1 MPAPVP
7 IEARDAPGEEGR
19 HLEAA
24 LRLLPS
30 HLMVLDETGAIAH
43 MNRSREEF
51 AAIGLGWL
59 EAAFGGANNL
69 DPDVHATGDDP
80 WVERGVNGIRS
91 VILGSQ
97 PAFAME
103 YPRQSPTKRWFAM
116 RVDGMSRPHGG
127 AVVSHDD
134 ITERKNEQ
142 LFHAGQKRAL
152 ELIAADAPLPE
163 VLTSVLHLIELQ
175 SNGMLCSILLLD
187 EDGLHVRHGA
197 APSLPEGYIK
207 AVDGAP
213 IGPKA
218 GSCGTAMYRGQ
229 QVIVTDIMNDPLWE
243 DYRSLAQTFQLGASW
258 STPILSSRGKVLGSF
273 AMYYHEP
280 RNPNS
285 DEMRLISVA
294 THLAG
299 IAIERR
305 MTEETLRRSEERY
318 RRIVATAYEGVWVVD
333 ASSTLVFVNH
343 RMAEMLGYSVDEMI
357 GRSTR
362 DFLEGESSG
371 QADERMERR
380 RAGITEQFDFRFRRK
395 DGSDLWGIVST
406 TPVMDEDNCFS
417 GALGM
422 VTDITQRKRAEEE
435 LRRSNE
441 QIRELAGRLITVQEE
456 ERRRIARELHDD
468 IVQKVASLAISIS
481 LVKKRLPASAV
492 SVVPEIASLQE
503 RVFGLADDIRQLSHQ
518 LHPAVLEHAG
528 LIAALKS
535 FTEEFSELEG
545 VGVKLTV
552 PERNDAIP
560 PDIAI
565 CVYRVVQE
573 SLRNVAKH
581 SGSKSAEVTLAIEGS
596 DLHLAIKDL
605 GRGFDVDHARGTG
618 LGMLSVRERV
628 RLCRGSIEITSDLD
642 RGTTV
647 TARIPLE

>member
-7 IEARDAPGEEGR
+7 IKAQDLPGEQER
-19 HLEAA
+19 RLEAA

-30 HLMVLDETGAIAH
+30 HVVVLDANGAIAH
-43 MNRSREEF
+43 TNRSREEF
-51 AAIGLGWL
+51 AEIGLGWL
-59 EAAFGGANNL
+59 ATAFGGANNL
-69 DPDVHATGDDP
+69 DPDARAAGGDP
-80 WVERGVNGIRS
+80 VTERCVDGIRS
-91 VILGSQ
+91 VILGRQ

-116 RVDGMSRPHGG
+116 RVEGMSRPHGG

-142 LFHAGQKRAL
+142 MFHAGQKRAL
-152 ELIAADAPLPE
+152 ELIAADALLPD
-163 VLTSVLHLIELQ
+163 VLTSILHLIELQ

-197 APSLPEGYIK
+197 APSLPAGYIN
-207 AVDGAP
+207 AVNGAP

-229 QVIVTDIMNDPLWE
+229 QVIVTDILNDPLWE
-243 DYRSLAQTFQLGASW
+243 DYRSLAQTFQLGACW
-258 STPILSSRGKVLGSF
+258 STPIKSSNGKVLGSF

-280 RNPNS
+280 RSPNPE
-285 DEMRLISVA
+285 EMRLISVA

-305 MTEETLRRSEERY
+305 KTEETLRRSEEQY

-362 DFLEGESSG
+362 DFLEGESSE
-371 QADERMERR
+371 QADERAERR
-380 RAGITEQFDFRFRRK
+380 RAGIKEQFDFRFRRK
-395 DGSDLWGIVST
+395 DGSELWGIVST
-406 TPVMDEDNCFS
+406 TPVMDEDNRFS

-468 IVQKVASLAISIS
+468 IVQKVASLAINIS
-481 LVKKRLPASAV
+481 MVKKRLPASAD
-492 SVVPEIASLQE
+492 SVIPDVEALQQ
-503 RVFGLADDIRQLSHQ
+503 RVFGLAGDIRQLSHQ
-518 LHPAVLEHAG
+518 LHPAALEHAG

-535 FTEEFSELEG
+535 FATEFSQLEG
-545 VGVKLTV
+545 IGVKLTV
-552 PERNDAIP
+552 PESNDAIP

-581 SGSKSAEVTLAIEGS
+581 SGSKAAEVVLAIEGT
-596 DLHLAIKDL
+596 DLYLAIKDQ
-605 GRGFDVDHARGTG
+605 GKGFDVQHARGSG
-618 LGMLSVRERV
+618 LGMLSVEERV
-628 RLCRGSIEITSDLD
+628 RLCGGSIEIISELN
-642 RGTTV
+642 RGTALTV
-647 TARIPLE
+647 RFPLE